1 MAKMTP
7 SCDVVTHRISES
19 YDRKLSLRERLSI
32 SIHTMRCVLCERYRR
47 QLESIHNM
55 LQRYSSDGE
64 FIEEDEKLPQAS
76 KERLKQQLHDSSHLS
91 S

>member
-32 SIHTMRCVLCERYRR
+32 SIHTMGCVLCERYRR

-55 LQRYSSDGE
+55 LQRYSDDGE
-64 FIEEDEKLPQAS
+64 FLVEEEELSPAS
-76 KERLKQQLHDSSHLS
+76 KNRLKQRLQDSSHHL
-91 S
+91 